1 MMTINDSSVAKEHE
15 HPMNSTERMQAA
27 IRMQPVDRIPN
38 APFYEAPI
46 CRYFGSSFREALLG
60 GQAMVDTH
68 LQAIDTYQFDWVMV
82 GMGFIGGII
91 PEALGCDVTYPENEF
106 PKIERTVVHSIDDI
120 ERIAGQQVNN
130 KKMDQ
135 FLGGISML
143 KERLAGDVPIACEY
157 ISPFTI
163 ATRLR
168 GTNEIMADF
177 YQEPML
183 IQKLQEALVPIDIAL
198 GKALADAGVEYIF
211 YGADME
217 CPLLIS
223 PEHYRSFIHEP
234 TSAVVNALAGQGA
247 IVLPHMCGP
256 IVKTGIVDMLLE
268 MKIAGIMPG
277 NITQDS
283 VLSLKSLKEKVGEH
297 VAIFD
302 NLNPNGSLLTG
313 TAQAVA
319 ADTKQHLNAARG
331 WTGYLFS
338 TAGTTSPNT
347 PRENFDAMN
356 HEVTHFP
363 WEDVAV

>member
-1 MMTINDSSVAKEHE
+1 
-15 HPMNSTERMQAA
+15 MNSTERMQAA
-27 IRMQPVDRIPN
+27 IQMQAVDRIPN

-46 CRYFGSSFREALLG
+46 CRYFGSSFKDALLG
-60 GQAMVDTH
+60 GQAMVETH
-68 LQAIDTYQFDWVMV
+68 LQAIDTFQFDWVMV

-91 PEALGCDVTYPENEF
+91 PEVLGCDVTYPENEF
-106 PKIERTVVHSIDDI
+106 PRIEQTAIHAIDDI
-120 ERIAGQQVNN
+120 EGIAGRQVQS

-135 FLGGISML
+135 FLAGISKL
-143 KERLAGDVPIACEY
+143 KERLTGDVPIACEY

-177 YQEPML
+177 YQEPLL
-183 IQKLQEALVPIDIAL
+183 IQKLQEVLVPIDIAM
-198 GKALADAGVEYIF
+198 GEALVEAGVEYIF

-234 TSAVVNALAGQGA
+234 TSIVVNALAEKGA
-247 IVLPHMCGP
+247 KVLPHMCGP

-268 MKIAGIMPG
+268 MTIAGIMPG

-283 VLSLKSLKEKVGEH
+283 VLPLKALKEKVGNR

-302 NLNPNGSLLTG
+302 NLNPNGSFLTG
-313 TAQAVA
+313 KAETVA
-319 ADTKQHLNAARG
+319 AETRQHLEAARG
-331 WTGYLFS
+331 WDGYLFS

-356 HEVTHFP
+356 QEVLGFP
-363 WEDVAV
+363 WGDASV